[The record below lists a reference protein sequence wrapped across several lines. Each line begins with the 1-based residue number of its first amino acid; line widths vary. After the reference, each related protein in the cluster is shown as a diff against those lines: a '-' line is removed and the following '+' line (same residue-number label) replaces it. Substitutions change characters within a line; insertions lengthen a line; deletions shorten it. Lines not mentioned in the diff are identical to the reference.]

1 MIRFD
6 DFVPGEV
13 LGVHRERL
21 DDAWFHQWHRTFGP
35 DAAPAG
41 GLAMAFAM
49 RAYLTILPERPG
61 GNIHARQ
68 RLRTHGRMAPGE
80 TVEATLACVGRELR
94 NDRRRVMLA
103 LNATR
108 ASAPLFEA
116 EMTIFWAA

>member
-6 DFVPGEV
+6 DFAPGKV
-13 LGVHRERL
+13 LGVHRETL
-21 DDAWFHQWHRTFGP
+21 DDAWFHQWHRTFGAGEP
-35 DAAPAG
+35 PAG
-41 GLAMAFAM
+41 GIAMAFAM

-68 RLRTHGRMAPGE
+68 RLRTHGRMAPGD
-80 TVEATLACVGRELR
+80 TVEATLACTARELR
-94 NDRRRVMLA
+94 NDRRRVVLA

-108 ASAPLFEA
+108 AGRALFEA